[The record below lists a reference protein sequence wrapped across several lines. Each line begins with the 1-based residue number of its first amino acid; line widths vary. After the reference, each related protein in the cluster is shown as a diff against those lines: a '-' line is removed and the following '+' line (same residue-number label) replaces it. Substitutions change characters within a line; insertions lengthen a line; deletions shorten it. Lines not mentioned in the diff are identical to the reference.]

1 MIRHW
6 PTRSERGNA
15 SAGAG
20 GVRVRNRHLTALA
33 AALCWVFALVAPSAQ
48 AQYTQGLPAGI
59 LNVEV
64 DGQPIDAITVPIT
77 NNPSPEISGRVDLGV
92 PTIELAI
99 ADGEVIRFPAALD
112 ERGRFRV
119 AVPQRLSDGQYSLY
133 INDLLIGAFAIEG
146 AAVAPEEREPGRLLD
161 IARVVP
167 YPGDFADAIPGLGLL
182 DGRFFTIEEEAQRT
196 AAAASNGTVPDARDA
211 QRRLAEAGWL
221 QRYESRLAAPSPDD
235 PSTFSAQ
242 ISSFVVEYASGAD
255 ARSAFAALV
264 GDAAGVEFSTVGNES
279 SLTLLSGVT
288 PDTGVEYQAAR
299 LIFRVGPMLGVIVYA
314 DLLNQQPDLAL
325 LDVVAQA
332 VAARGVFVADRQVVP
347 LGSMAL
353 RLDPAAAT
361 SNLIRRDV
369 YDVRG
374 GTLTAMFNEDEATLA
389 SRVETLSGTTDAFAS
404 TTIGTF
410 AERGRPRNE
419 NREDRNQPAAEAQEA
434 ANPTP
439 TSVISIE
446 GEEPAEA
453 PASPTPETSR
463 SEVGTPEPEARAT
476 AQAFMVSALY
486 AFPGEAEADAWLVTQ
501 RDRLNA
507 NPESG
512 GATFSGVT
520 DAPAL
525 GDAAAAFA
533 TARPTG
539 NGDEVVNGYRIYSRV
554 GAIVAVLDFGSIPEI
569 SLRAA
574 ASLMEQQLACITAQ
588 GCPGPASLP
597 ANLFGGREGR
607 GAEGEPAGTPTTAEP
622 TEPTPGSV
630 IIIEGE
636 GEGSAPAE
644 TRVPREDREPRPDR
658 ERRRDREQQGEEA
671 SGEAAG

>member
-1 MIRHW
+1 
-6 PTRSERGNA
+6 
-15 SAGAG
+15 
-20 GVRVRNRHLTALA
+20 VRNRHLTALV
-33 AALCWVFALVAPSAQ
+33 AALCWAFALVAPAVQ

-64 DGQPIDAITVPIT
+64 DGQPIDAITVPVT
-77 NNPSPEISGRVDLGV
+77 NNPAPEISGRVELGV
-92 PTIELAI
+92 PAIELAI
-99 ADGEVIRFPAALD
+99 TEGEVIRFPAELD

-167 YPGDFADAIPGLGLL
+167 YPGDFGDAIPGLGLL
-182 DGRFFTIEEEAQRT
+182 DGRFYTIEEEAQRT
-196 AAAASNGTVPDARDA
+196 AAAASNGSAPDARDA
-211 QRRLAEAGWL
+211 QRRLAAAGWL
-221 QRYESRLAAPSPDD
+221 QRYENRLAAPLPDD
-235 PSTFSAQ
+235 PSTFTVQ

-264 GDAAGVEFSTVGNES
+264 GEVPGVEFTTIGNES
-279 SLTLLSGVT
+279 HLTMLTGVT

-299 LIFRVGPMLGVIVYA
+299 LIFRVGSMLGVIVYA
-314 DLLNQQPDLAL
+314 DLLNQPPDLAL
-325 LDVVAQA
+325 LDAVAQA

-353 RLDPAAAT
+353 RLDPTAAT
-361 SNLIRRDV
+361 DSLIRRDV
-369 YDVRG
+369 YDIRG
-374 GTLTAMFNEDEATLA
+374 GTLTAMFDEEETTQA
-389 SRVETLSGTTDAFAS
+389 SRIEMLSGATDAFAS

-410 AERGRPRNE
+410 AERGRSRNE
-419 NREDRNQPAAEAQEA
+419 NRENRGQATAETQQV

-446 GEEPAEA
+446 GEEQAETAATPA
-453 PASPTPETSR
+453 PETI
-463 SEVGTPEPEARAT
+463 SEESATPAPEEPAT
-476 AQAFMVSALY
+476 AQVFMISSLY
-486 AFPGEAEADAWLVTQ
+486 AFPGDAEAEAWLVTQ
-501 RDRLNA
+501 RDLLEA

-512 GATFSGVT
+512 GATFSAVT

-539 NGDEVVNGYRIYSRV
+539 DGEVANGFRIYTRV
-554 GAIVAVLDFGSIPEI
+554 GAIVAVLDIASVPEI

-574 ASLMEQQLACITAQ
+574 SSLMEQQLACIAAQ
-588 GCPGPASLP
+588 GCSGPAALP
-597 ANLFGGREGR
+597 ANLFGGRDGR
-607 GAEGEPAGTPTTAEP
+607 NAEDEPAGTPSAAEP
-622 TEPTPGSV
+622 AEPTPGSV

-636 GEGSAPAE
+636 GEEEAPTE
-644 TRVPREDREPRPDR
+644 TRVPREEREPRQDS
-658 ERRRDREQQGEEA
+658 ERRRDRDQEGEDT